1 MFIRKPALLLS
12 LLLASL
18 LPLSAAAERLPTTS
32 PGADAARII
41 GSPGYAGR
49 DLFEVN
55 FLAINGRNIPPRHII
70 WLEPGTYQI
79 TVQIDAAHV
88 MPPQRRLPQRAPGH
102 NVIELELEAGKSY
115 RILAR
120 YNRDEPDQDFTV
132 ILYSVDEMFATE
144 E

>member
-1 MFIRKPALLLS
+1 MFIRKPVFLLS

-18 LPLSAAAERLPTTS
+18 LPLSAVAERLPTTS
-32 PGADAARII
+32 PGPEAAQIT
-41 GSPGYAGR
+41 GSPGYSGR

-55 FLAINGRNIPPRHII
+55 FLAINGREILPRQVM

-79 TVQIDAAHV
+79 TVQIIAVNV
-88 MPPQRRLPQRAPGH
+88 MLPQRRWRTREPDH
-102 NVIELELEAGKSY
+102 NIIELELEAGKSY
-115 RILAR
+115 RILGR
-120 YNRDEPDQDFTV
+120 YNRDEPDRSFSV